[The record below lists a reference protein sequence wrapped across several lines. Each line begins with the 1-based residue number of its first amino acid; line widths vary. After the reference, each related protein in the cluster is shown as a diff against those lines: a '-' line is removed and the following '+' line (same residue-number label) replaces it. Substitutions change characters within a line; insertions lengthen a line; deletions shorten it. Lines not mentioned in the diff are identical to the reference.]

1 MDQPEHHH
9 FWVNPDKAR
18 YYQVHLGRD
27 LLGDWTL
34 RTVWGGLGSRLGR
47 MHCTGVAS
55 YDDGIEQVQAIAKRR
70 AATTAKGGAQGSLSL
85 RRVPGDR
92 RRRLVQGPLRPHARV
107 LAFPHNLGEQRTSQ
121 APSAC

>member
-1 MDQPEHHH
+1 MDQPPQHR
-9 FWVNPDKAR
+9 FWVNPEKAR
-18 YYQVHLGRD
+18 YYQVHLDRD

-70 AATTAKGGAQGSLSL
+70 AQRGYRSQGQGRGA
-85 RRVPGDR
+85 
-92 RRRLVQGPLRPHARV
+92 
-107 LAFPHNLGEQRTSQ
+107 
-121 APSAC
+121 